1 MMVNKLLYCILFFCI
16 SLTVSGQTDNDIV
29 ITEAP
34 PPAAEYPV
42 QLQDT
47 AYAQREFKPDVK
59 SRYSGTDFD
68 YNIRP
73 RAKTSWDRF
82 WEAVGRF
89 LEDLFTVSEGGAK
102 TSVIIVRIVL
112 GVVVL
117 GVIYLIVMSLI
128 GKKGLWIFSKS
139 HKNISAQDITEEDIR
154 QMNFGEM
161 INETKEQGNYRLAI
175 RYYYLWL
182 LKRLTNRE
190 IIEWHW
196 DKTNNDYLYEIKN
209 TILKQDFEYLSYI
222 YEYSWYGDFPID
234 EAAFGKAEKA
244 FQKTL
249 NTL

>member
-1 MMVNKLLYCILFFCI
+1 MMVNRFLFCILIFCL
-16 SLTVSGQTDNDIV
+16 SLTVSGQTDNDTV

-34 PPAAEYPV
+34 QPAAEYPV

-47 AYAQREFKPDVK
+47 TYAQREFKPDVK
-59 SRYSGTDFD
+59 SRYGGTDFD

-89 LEDLFTVSEGGAK
+89 LEELFTISEGGAK
-102 TSVIIVRIVL
+102 TSVIILRIVL
-112 GVVVL
+112 GIVVL
-117 GVIYLIVMSLI
+117 GVVYLIVMSLI
-128 GKKGLWIFSKS
+128 GKKGFWIFSKS

-161 INETKEQGNYRLAI
+161 ISETKEQGNYRLAI

-196 DKTNNDYLYEIKN
+196 EKTNSDYLYEIKN
-209 TILKQDFEYLSYI
+209 NTLKQDFEYLSYI
-222 YEYSWYGDFPID
+222 YEHSWYGDFPID
-234 EAAFGKAEKA
+234 ETAFGKAEKA